1 MTKLLKLGSFKVTDE
16 IIVADPCYDYDNL
29 GTLILDNVLS
39 GKYIATAEVEKN
51 LVVSL
56 HISHSYF
63 KNDILES
70 ENLGYITVDSGQAG
84 FFDFDFFRKN
94 EGGEV
99 GDLNTF
105 YGLACAITLSPKQAG
120 VIKKRGVVSS
130 SGFGDGCYGVYV
142 SRDEVGKIVAASL
155 FFIEEEDL

>member
-1 MTKLLKLGSFKVTDE
+1 MILNLGYFKVTDK
-16 IIVADPCYDYDNL
+16 IIVTDPCYDYDHL
-29 GTLILDNVLS
+29 GTLILDNALS
-39 GKYIATAEVEKN
+39 GKYIASAEVIN
-51 LVVSL
+51 NCISTLA
-56 HISHSYF
+56 ISHHNF

-70 ENLGYITVDSGQAG
+70 ESVGYIAVDSGQAG
-84 FFDFDFFRKN
+84 FFDLDFFRKN
-94 EGGEV
+94 QGGEV

-130 SGFGDGCYGVYV
+130 SGFGDGCYDVYI
-142 SRDEVGKIVAASL
+142 SRDEYGKIVAASL